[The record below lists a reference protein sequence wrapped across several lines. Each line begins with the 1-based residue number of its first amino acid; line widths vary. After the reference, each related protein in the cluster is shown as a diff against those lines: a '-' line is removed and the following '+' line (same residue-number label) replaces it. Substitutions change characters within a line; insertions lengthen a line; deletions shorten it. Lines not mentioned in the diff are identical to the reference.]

1 MAWDHLA
8 ITKPHLVYIILG
20 GFTSLFM
27 LCSSVIKERLYIG
40 EATVATICGI
50 IFGPHAADLISPST
64 WGNMDLITLEFT
76 RIVLVVQCFAV
87 GVELPKAYMQKH
99 WRSVVLLLVP
109 VMTFGWLIVSLFI
122 WALFGH
128 RLNWLDSLICAACVT
143 ATDPVL
149 ASSVVGKGKFAKRI
163 PKHLRDLLSCESGCN
178 DGMAFPFVYLG
189 LYLIRDRPDANKV
202 SLHWFCYTILYEC
215 IFGAFFGFTVGYIAR
230 RLIRMAHERD
240 LIDRESFLVFYFV
253 LALFCAGSGS
263 LLGMD
268 DLLVGFACGTGFSND
283 GWFTEKTEESHVS
296 NVIDLLVNLTF
307 FVYYGT
313 VIPWEQF
320 NSPDVIGTS
329 PWRLVVLGILV
340 LLFRRIPVMLM
351 LKPLVPDIKTWREAL
366 FAGHFGPIGVGALY
380 VVILARSELETE
392 ETTPLNH
399 LPEQPLEEGY
409 RHLALLRLIWPIT
422 NFLVICSIIVHGSS
436 IAVFTLGKH
445 INTLTISMSYTQ
457 ANDETNW
464 TDRLPRIQSRSK
476 SSTSMKKP
484 GESEESLE
492 EKMPEFPPDALPKNF
507 LRRQREEDRP
517 RSKSRHRRNK
527 KSTSSRAGGPV
538 SKSAISPLPR
548 NDDLEK
554 TASGDASDVS
564 PVSSPIT
571 QEASS
576 PDASSPGVVSKESTR
591 PASRAEAEEEVYQ
604 EGNNTIIEDEQGNV
618 LRVMQSRKDQDQEQR
633 SEGIENE
640 ARRLMTEE
648 NIQHGVS
655 QKQNPDEEPSVHHAV
670 HYAET
675 EAKDAVA
682 ATAASKQ
689 YGWKGIRGRMNQFA
703 ATRKASFAK
712 PSDEVLKAAEARR
725 QGPARAYRFGRTVI
739 VEDEDGEVIKKYDI
753 PAPEGDERKNSYVDP
768 ERNKQ
773 RLQRMGTWFGVH
785 PEEEDGEPGSSK
797 AQLRRRKSHQPDT
810 AESGDANVRFK
821 IDGSDRKMSAVEFI
835 HQIQNMDPRSRAE
848 IVEESN
854 APERIKEEARADAAE
869 TVMEEEL
876 DRQELA
882 RKSSRV
888 DGGSIK
894 KTMSNKSDMG
904 GSEKNVPFHPV
915 SADVA
920 AHSAFT
926 PGETAAQRRRRI
938 AQSGR
943 HDSDSEDDGT
953 ERVPPAAPQRLQ
965 SSTSPKGRAS
975 DDDEAET
982 AAERRRREGALGH
995 TQEESESESED
1006 ESKPR
1011 RPPQNAIPGMPT
1023 EESQQSSASG
1033 SGAASS
1039 PKQQRE
1045 IRFAEPP
1052 QTAPGSSRRSDGDGG
1067 GTSGA
1072 SASGNGKGSG
1082 GGSSKIR
1089 WKR

>member
-50 IFGPHAADLISPST
+50 IFGPHAADLISPQT

-87 GVELPKAYMQKH
+87 GVELPQAYMQKH
-99 WRSVVLLLVP
+99 WRSVVFLLIP
-109 VMTFGWLIVSLFI
+109 VMTFGWLVVSLFI
-122 WALFGH
+122 WALFSH

-163 PKHLRDLLSCESGCN
+163 PKHLRDLISCESGCN
-178 DGMAFPFVYLG
+178 DGMAFPFIYLG
-189 LYLIRDRPDANKV
+189 LYLLRYRPDTNQV
-202 SLHWFCYTILYEC
+202 SLHWFCYTVLYEC

-230 RLIRMAHERD
+230 RLIRLAHEKD

-296 NVIDLLVNLTF
+296 NVIDLLLNLTF

-313 VIPWEQF
+313 IIPWEQF
-320 NSPDVIGTS
+320 NSPVLIGTS

-340 LLFRRIPVMLM
+340 LLFRRIPVMLL
-351 LKPLVPDIKTWREAL
+351 LKPFVPDIKTWREAF

-380 VVILARSELETE
+380 VVILARAELETE
-392 ETTPLNH
+392 ETIPLDH
-399 LPEQPLEEGY
+399 LPTEPTEEGY
-409 RHLALLRLIWPIT
+409 GHLALLELIWPIT

-445 INTLTISMSYTQ
+445 INTMTITMSYTQ
-457 ANDETNW
+457 GNDDSNW
-464 TDRLPRIQSRSK
+464 IDRLPRIQSRSK
-476 SSTSMKKP
+476 SSTSMRKP

-492 EKMPEFPPDALPKNF
+492 EKMPEYPPDALPKNF

-517 RSKSRHRRNK
+517 RSKSRRRRSR

-554 TASGDASDVS
+554 TASADASDVS
-564 PVSSPIT
+564 PESSPIT
-571 QEASS
+571 QEISSAEASS
-576 PDASSPGVVSKESTR
+576 PEAVSKESTR
-591 PASRAEAEEEVYQ
+591 PTSRVEAEEEVFQ
-604 EGNNTIIEDEQGNV
+604 EGGDTIFEDEQGNV
-618 LRVMQSRKDQDQEQR
+618 LQVMHSGKDGDPKQR
-633 SEGIENE
+633 SESVENE
-640 ARRLMTEE
+640 AQHLMTEE
-648 NIQHGVS
+648 DIQHGVS
-655 QKQNPDEEPSVHHAV
+655 QKQNPEEEHPVRDAV
-670 HYAET
+670 NHAET
-675 EAKDAVA
+675 QVKDAVA
-682 ATAASKQ
+682 ATAAGRQ
-689 YGWKGIRGRMNQFA
+689 YGWKGIRGKMNQFA
-703 ATRKASFAK
+703 ATRKAGSAK
-712 PSDEVLKAAEARR
+712 SSDEPPKAAEERR

-753 PAPEGDERKNSYVDP
+753 PGPEGEERKNSHVAP

-785 PEEEDGEPGSSK
+785 HEGEDGEPGSSRPQ
-797 AQLRRRKSHQPDT
+797 AQRKKSHQPDT
-810 AESGDANVRFK
+810 TEGDDSNIRFK
-821 IDGSDRKMSAVEFI
+821 IHGSDRKMSAVEFI

-854 APERIKEEARADAAE
+854 APERVKEEARADAAE
-869 TVMEEEL
+869 TVIEEEF
-876 DRQELA
+876 DREELA
-882 RKSSRV
+882 RKSSRA
-888 DGGSIK
+888 DGGGLK
-894 KTMSNKSDMG
+894 KTTSNKSDMQAPG
-904 GSEKNVPFHPV
+904 KDIPFHPV
-915 SADVA
+915 STEVA

-938 AQSGR
+938 AESGR

-953 ERVPPAAPQRLQ
+953 ERVPPPVPGRLQ
-965 SSTSPKGRAS
+965 SNVSPKGRAR
-975 DDDEAET
+975 DDDEGET
-982 AAERRRREGALGH
+982 AAERRRRERALGH
-995 TQEESESESED
+995 TQEESESDED

-1011 RPPQNAIPGMPT
+1011 QPPNRGVPGMPT
-1023 EESQQSSASG
+1023 EDSQQSSSSG
-1033 SGAASS
+1033 SRAASS
-1039 PKQQRE
+1039 PRQQRE

-1052 QTAPGSSRRSDGDGG
+1052 QPPPGDSRRSGG
-1067 GTSGA
+1067 GEKPGGSG
-1072 SASGNGKGSG
+1072 SGNGKGSG
-1082 GGSSKIR
+1082 GGSSKVR
-1089 WKR
+1089 WKH